1 MSIVEGQQH
10 DAGSKLVRILQQDKV
25 NIFEAKGRNLV
36 YLFIGDKSFLVSAV
50 KAIQK
55 WELQKI
61 MFIRN
66 KYSYHYG
73 IFYVV
78 NSMWFG
84 LTVLMPHK
92 EPLTM

>member
-10 DAGSKLVRILQQDKV
+10 DAGSRLVRILQQDKV

-55 WELQKI
+55 
-61 MFIRN
+61 
-66 KYSYHYG
+66 
-73 IFYVV
+73 
-78 NSMWFG
+78 
-84 LTVLMPHK
+84 
-92 EPLTM
+92 